1 MEIFR
6 RMSIDISKFVDVST
20 ERRSSGDIRF
30 FEQKSKMEKANATFS
45 EKIDFDLDEESNEG
59 GNLETQKLPTVCEEM
74 IKYASNPRGVMPIVL
89 IKLQDALKSIEPS
102 SVEPERCFSTCGF
115 YGTKVRSTLSDETLS
130 NLLFLNRYFKKSK
143 PTTTSD
149 KSQEKAEFKA
159 PMVKPMRVMQNPP
172 KARTKSFSQKR
183 KSCNDLK
190 GKSSQKVKKRKIET
204 SSDSEDYE
212 EKDLV
217 DDDSDGS
224 LNLGHLHSDDE
235 TQMY

>member
-74 IKYASNPRGVMPIVL
+74 IKYSSNPRGVMPIVL

-172 KARTKSFSQKR
+172 QARTKSFSQKR

-224 LNLGHLHSDDE
+224 LNLGNSDDE
-235 TQMY
+235 TQMD

>member
-45 EKIDFDLDEESNEG
+45 EKIYFDLDEESNEG

-74 IKYASNPRGVMPIVL
+74 IKYAANPRGVMPIVL

-159 PMVKPMRVMQNPP
+159 PTVKPMRVMQN
-172 KARTKSFSQKR
+172 KKIFS
-183 KSCNDLK
+183 
-190 GKSSQKVKKRKIET
+190 KK
-204 SSDSEDYE
+204 E
-212 EKDLV
+212 EL
-217 DDDSDGS
+217 
-224 LNLGHLHSDDE
+224 
-235 TQMY
+235 